1 MAQPRMLDMRIP
13 VHRADET
20 GAPTVRRL
28 GHRTDQRC
36 LLDIPSKHDHILAVL
51 HVGSDADR

>member
-28 GHRTDQRC
+28 GDRTDQRC

-51 HVGSDADR
+51 HVGSDANR